1 MNIVRIGPYT
11 LDNRFAL
18 APMAGVTDLP
28 FRQLCRRLGAG
39 YVVTEM
45 LASNPA
51 LRGTRKSRLRAAFD
65 GEAVPVSV
73 QIAGAEPALMAEAAR
88 WNVANGA
95 QVIDINM
102 GCPMKK
108 VCNRMA
114 GSALLSDE
122 GLVREILQAAVN
134 AVEVPVTLKIRT
146 GPDPANRNGV
156 RIAELAERCG
166 VAALSV
172 HGRTR
177 ADRFRGRAE
186 YETIR
191 AIVRATA
198 LPVFANGDI
207 ETPRQ
212 AEAVL
217 EYTGAAGVMI
227 GRGAQGN
234 PWIFR
239 ELVHYFATG
248 RECAPPTTDE
258 VLEVMSAH
266 LRSLHRFYGETQ
278 GVRVARKHLGWYL
291 AARPGGESLRA
302 RLVRVDS
309 GDEQLRLLRE
319 GLGGA
324 RHASPRRRAPAEGR
338 VAAAA

>member
-1 MNIVRIGPYT
+1 M
-11 LDNRFAL
+11 
-18 APMAGVTDLP
+18 MAD
-28 FRQLCRRLGAG
+28 
-39 YVVTEM
+39 
-45 LASNPA
+45 
-51 LRGTRKSRLRAAFD
+51 
-65 GEAVPVSV
+65 
-73 QIAGAEPALMAEAAR
+73 AAR
-88 WNVANGA
+88 WNVAHGA
-95 QVIDINM
+95 QLIDINM

-122 GLVREILQAAVN
+122 GLVREILHATVQAVD
-134 AVEVPVTLKIRT
+134 VPVTLKIRT

-156 RIAELAERCG
+156 RIAALAENCG

-186 YETIR
+186 YDTIR
-191 AIVRATA
+191 SIVDETS

-217 EYTGAAGVMI
+217 EHTGAAGVMI
-227 GRGAQGN
+227 GRAAQGN

-239 ELVHYFATG
+239 ELGHYFATG
-248 RECAPPTTDE
+248 RELAPPTTAE
-258 VLEVMSAH
+258 VLDVMSTH
-266 LRSLHRFYGETQ
+266 LRALHEFYGEAQ

-291 AARPGGESLRA
+291 AGRPGGKALRA
-302 RLVRVDS
+302 RLVRVDTAS
-309 GDEQLRLLRE
+309 EQLRLLRE
-319 GLGGA
+319 GLAGPVPD
-324 RHASPRRRAPAEGR
+324 SPRRQVSGR
-338 VAAAA
+338 GGVAVAA

>member
-1 MNIVRIGPYT
+1 MRIGPYT
-11 LDNRFAL
+11 LENPFAL

-51 LRGTRKSRLRAAFD
+51 LRDTRKSRLRAAFD
-65 GEAVPVSV
+65 GEAWPVAV
-73 QIAGAEPALMAEAAR
+73 QIAGAEPAMMADAAQ
-88 WNVANGA
+88 WNVKHGA

-122 GLVREILQAAVN
+122 GLVREIVQATVQAVD
-134 AVEVPVTLKIRT
+134 VPVTLKIRT
-146 GPDPANRNGV
+146 GPDPDNRNGV
-156 RIAELAERCG
+156 RIAQIAERSG
-166 VAALSV
+166 IAALSV

-177 ADRFRGRAE
+177 ADRFKGRAE
-186 YETIR
+186 YDTIR
-191 AIVRATA
+191 AIVGSTS

-207 ETPRQ
+207 QTPRQ
-212 AEAVL
+212 ARAVL
-217 EYTGAAGVMI
+217 EYTGAAGVMV

-248 RECAPPTTDE
+248 RECAPPTPGE
-258 VLEVMSAH
+258 VLEVMNDH
-266 LRSLHRFYGETQ
+266 LRALHRFYGERQ

-291 AARPGGESLRA
+291 AERPGGQALRA
-302 RLVRVDS
+302 KLVRAETAA
-309 GDEQLRLLRE
+309 EQLGMLND
-319 GLGGA
+319 GLAGTCGA
-324 RHASPRRRAPAEGR
+324 PPRRRATGR
-338 VAAAA
+338 TGVAAAA

>member
-1 MNIVRIGPYT
+1 MRIGPYT

-51 LRGTRKSRLRAAFD
+51 LRSTRKSRLRAAFD
-65 GEAVPVSV
+65 GEAWPVAV
-73 QIAGAEPALMAEAAR
+73 QIAGAEPAMMADAAR
-88 WNVANGA
+88 WNVTNGA

-122 GLVREILQAAVN
+122 GLVREILQATVAAVD
-134 AVEVPVTLKIRT
+134 VPVTLKIRT
-146 GPDPANRNGV
+146 GPDPSNRNGV
-156 RIAELAERCG
+156 RIAKLAERCG
-166 VAALSV
+166 IAALSV

-177 ADRFRGRAE
+177 ADRFKGNAE
-186 YETIR
+186 YDTIR
-191 AIVRATA
+191 DIVAATA

-207 ETPRQ
+207 STPRQ

-217 EYTGAAGVMI
+217 EHTGAAGVMI
-227 GRGAQGN
+227 GRAAQGN

-239 ELVHYFATG
+239 ELVTWFETG
-248 RECAPPTTDE
+248 RAPSPPDLDE
-258 VLEVMSAH
+258 VLDVMCAH
-266 LRSLHRFYGETQ
+266 LSALHRFYGESQ

-291 AARPGGESLRA
+291 ANRPGGKALRA
-302 RLVRVDS
+302 RLMQVES
-309 GDEQLRLLRE
+309 AAEQLQTLRE
-319 GLGGA
+319 GLA
-324 RHASPRRRAPAEGR
+324 PRAQASTRSSAAGSAM

>member
-1 MNIVRIGPYT
+1 MRIGPYT
-11 LDNRFAL
+11 LENPFAL

-51 LRGTRKSRLRAAFD
+51 LRDTRKSRLRAAFD
-65 GEAVPVSV
+65 GEAWPVAV
-73 QIAGAEPALMAEAAR
+73 QIAGAEPAMMADAAQ
-88 WNVANGA
+88 WNVKHGA

-122 GLVREILQAAVN
+122 GLVREIVQATVQAVD
-134 AVEVPVTLKIRT
+134 VPVTLKIRT
-146 GPDPANRNGV
+146 GPDPDNRNGV
-156 RIAELAERCG
+156 RIAQIAERSG
-166 VAALSV
+166 IAALSV

-177 ADRFRGRAE
+177 ADRFKGRAE
-186 YETIR
+186 YDTIR
-191 AIVRATA
+191 AIVGSTS

-207 ETPRQ
+207 QTPRQ
-212 AEAVL
+212 AREVL
-217 EYTGAAGVMI
+217 EYTGAAGVMV

-248 RECAPPTTDE
+248 RERAPPTTGE
-258 VLEVMSAH
+258 VLKVMNDH
-266 LRSLHRFYGETQ
+266 LRALHRFYGERQ

-291 AARPGGESLRA
+291 AERPGGQALRA
-302 RLVRVDS
+302 KLVRADTAA
-309 GDEQLRLLRE
+309 EQLRLLND
-319 GLGGA
+319 GLAGTCGA
-324 RHASPRRRAPAEGR
+324 PPRRRATGR
-338 VAAAA
+338 TGVAAAA